1 MDKDFTL
8 ALIVPGIWLGDVLF
22 LVLYT
27 LVSPILFIAALFVP
41 YSPQEIINSIFGGG
55 SETTE

>member
-1 MDKDFTL
+1 MEKNFTL
-8 ALIVPGIWLGDVLF
+8 ALIVPGIWLGNVLF

-41 YSPQEIINSIFGGG
+41 YSPGELIDSIFGGG
-55 SETTE
+55 SDTSE